1 MFDTFHEVARWN
13 EEYPAYHIV
22 VDWWYEDVPIRDMFD
37 DTVSDVAE
45 MERRCDAGI
54 DTHFIT
60 RVRLFYRGHLMAD
73 ENLGSCYAS
82 ECSPEEEILENR
94 LGGYFDDM
102 LEQARKEADRELV
115 RLNREIARDAA
126 LVDTV

>member
-1 MFDTFHEVARWN
+1 MMFDSYHEVARWN
-13 EEYPAYHIV
+13 QDFYTIA

-37 DTVSDVAE
+37 DTVTDVEE
-45 MERRCDAGI
+45 MERRCDAGL

-60 RVRLFYRGHLMAD
+60 RVRVFYRQHEVAND
-73 ENLGSCYAS
+73 TLGSCYAS
-82 ECSPEEEILENR
+82 GCDPEEEILENR

-102 LEQARKEADRELV
+102 LAEAREEADRELV
-115 RLNREIARDAA
+115 LLNREIARDAA

>member
-1 MFDTFHEVARWN
+1 MMFDSYHEVARWN
-13 EEYPAYHIV
+13 QDFYTIA
-22 VDWWYEDVPIRDMFD
+22 VDWWYEDAPIRDMFD
-37 DTVSDVAE
+37 DTVTDVEE
-45 MERRCDAGI
+45 MARRCDAGI

-60 RVRLFYRGHLMAD
+60 RVRVFYRGHLMAD

-82 ECSPEEEILENR
+82 GCYPEEEILENR

-102 LEQARKEADRELV
+102 LEQTREAADRELV

>member
-1 MFDTFHEVARWN
+1 MGDTFYEVETWQ
-13 EEYPAYHIV
+13 EDFYTIT

-45 MERRCDAGI
+45 MERRCNEGV

-60 RVRLFYRGHLMAD
+60 RVRVFYREYEVAND
-73 ENLGSCYAS
+73 TLGSCYAAD
-82 ECSPEEEILENR
+82 CDPETEILENR

-102 LEQARKEADRELV
+102 LAEARAEADRELV

-126 LVDTV
+126 LVDTA

>member
-1 MFDTFHEVARWN
+1 MFDSYHEVARCKQDF
-13 EEYPAYHIV
+13 YTIA
-22 VDWWYEDVPIRDMFD
+22 VDWWYEDVAIRDVFD
-37 DTVSDVAE
+37 DTVTDVEE

-54 DTHFIT
+54 DFHFIT
-60 RVRLFYRGHLMAD
+60 RVRVFYRQYEVAND
-73 ENLGSCYAS
+73 TLGSCYAS
-82 ECSPEEEILENR
+82 DCYPETEILENR

-102 LEQARKEADRELV
+102 LAEARAEADRELV